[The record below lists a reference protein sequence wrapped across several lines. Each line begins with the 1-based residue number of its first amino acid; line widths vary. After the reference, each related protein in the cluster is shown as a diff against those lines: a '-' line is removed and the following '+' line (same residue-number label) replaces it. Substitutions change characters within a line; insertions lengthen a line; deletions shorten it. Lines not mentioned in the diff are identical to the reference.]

1 MDEKGLEEL
10 RGLLWGC
17 CGVVGLGFM
26 ASAGCRQP
34 HTLLAMNASNP
45 KAVMPQSRYDAAI
58 LRDFLFVFF
67 RFFQI
72 MSAQI
77 NQACINLD
85 SNKGAAGRPQAHAVR
100 GRGQAQNGE
109 PRE

>member
-1 MDEKGLEEL
+1 M
-10 RGLLWGC
+10 LWGC

-67 RFFQI
+67 RFFQNNER
-72 MSAQI
+72 S
-77 NQACINLD
+77 NQSSLHQ
-85 SNKGAAGRPQAHAVR
+85 SRL
-100 GRGQAQNGE
+100 E
-109 PRE
+109 